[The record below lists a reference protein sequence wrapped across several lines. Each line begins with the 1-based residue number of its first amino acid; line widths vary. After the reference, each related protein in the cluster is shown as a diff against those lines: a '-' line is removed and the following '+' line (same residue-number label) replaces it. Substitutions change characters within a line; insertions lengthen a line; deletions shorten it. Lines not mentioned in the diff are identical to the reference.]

1 MPDSDDLRTLLDSHL
16 RSAAGAADRPLRAFT
31 STARWTR
38 EAAAGPRPKRVPD
51 LEGAASSE
59 IVPANVNA
67 LAVIYLA
74 AVMEELKLFAVADRV
89 VQNFASGMLPV
100 GRGMASRLYRY
111 QRTAHERMTA
121 AERGDLYARALGM
134 GVEGLRTLRYGA
146 LLHDIGKIAIR
157 SEILHKPEPLTESE
171 YEEMKEHTVVGA
183 KMLERIP
190 YFADVHPLVRA
201 SHERWDGNGYP
212 DRLAGEEIPLA
223 ARVISACDA
232 FNAMTSDRPYRA
244 AMDDADAI
252 AELRRGSGNQ
262 FDPDVID
269 VLVSLL
275 GVEEPSSTHRSGMPV
290 HG

>member
-1 MPDSDDLRTLLDSHL
+1 
-16 RSAAGAADRPLRAFT
+16 
-31 STARWTR
+31 
-38 EAAAGPRPKRVPD
+38 
-51 LEGAASSE
+51 
-59 IVPANVNA
+59 
-67 LAVIYLA
+67 
-74 AVMEELKLFAVADRV
+74 
-89 VQNFASGMLPV
+89 
-100 GRGMASRLYRY
+100 
-111 QRTAHERMTA
+111 
-121 AERGDLYARALGM
+121 
-134 GVEGLRTLRYGA
+134 
-146 LLHDIGKIAIR
+146 
-157 SEILHKPEPLTESE
+157 
-171 YEEMKEHTVVGA
+171 
-183 KMLERIP
+183 
-190 YFADVHPLVRA
+190 VRA